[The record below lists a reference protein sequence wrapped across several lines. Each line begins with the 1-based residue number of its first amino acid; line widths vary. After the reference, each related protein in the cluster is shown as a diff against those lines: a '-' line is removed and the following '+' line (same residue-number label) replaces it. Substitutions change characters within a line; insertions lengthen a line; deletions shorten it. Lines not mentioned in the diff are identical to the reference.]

1 MGNLMDQELLKKRKL
16 NEGVLPKIED
26 EILNYRTEFNVETNR
41 HELVWK
47 MQKEKNQK
55 DQQDKL
61 KQALQEER
69 R

>member
-47 MQKEKNQK
+47 M
-55 DQQDKL
+55 
-61 KQALQEER
+61 
-69 R
+69 